1 MSSTVTNSDPV
12 KLLEQNFYI
21 IDLEYGDPVPIN
33 HELIV

>member
-12 KLLEQNFYI
+12 KLLEQNFYM

-33 HELIV
+33 HVLTV